1 MSSGSKNQL
10 GKYTPVRN
18 EELHRAMLELRQG
31 SRTSPQD
38 TDKDRN
44 NRTRKAAKRSAIKES
59 MDS

>member
-1 MSSGSKNQL
+1 MKPIPNRAP
-10 GKYTPVRN
+10 KYVPVRN

-38 TDKDRN
+38 TDNNRN
-44 NRTRKAAKRSAIKES
+44 NRTRKASKRSAIKES